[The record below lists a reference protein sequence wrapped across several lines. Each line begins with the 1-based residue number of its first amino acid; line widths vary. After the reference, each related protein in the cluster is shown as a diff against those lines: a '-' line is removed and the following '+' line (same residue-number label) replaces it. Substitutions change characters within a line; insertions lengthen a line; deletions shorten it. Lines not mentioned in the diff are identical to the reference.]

1 MNKKVVIPIAVVVSL
16 IVIMFIIRSINM
28 SKKKEQAEV
37 DTSTSTTA
45 VEANTETTT
54 EKASETTTEYKPGM
68 GLAGDKNKDD
78 GRVEIITTE
87 ATTEVQHYVQE
98 NPTYPVSVQI
108 FDHTGV
114 PERNMD
120 GSSCKSYFNA
130 TKLSDYGTYWGGDL
144 TDSDFV
150 GGNKYL
156 VGVDQN
162 KDDIEIGDLQ
172 SVGWLI
178 DNLPK
183 MNAND
188 AIKFTNLHVIGSLSD
203 SHVALLCSY
212 DWYSAFGM
220 DDTLVMFE
228 DISGTLKTSSFSDG
242 DIFSTTIYKHNIK
255 VVDNVNGKRVV
266 CVQYNVFNR

>member
-1 MNKKVVIPIAVVVSL
+1 MSKKKVIPIAIVVG
-16 IVIMFIIRSINM
+16 IVILMFIIRGVNM
-28 SKKKEQAEV
+28 SKKAKEPATSEQATELSSEV
-37 DTSTSTTA
+37 
-45 VEANTETTT
+45 ANTETEASSEE
-54 EKASETTTEYKPGM
+54 EKTTEYKPGM
-68 GLAGDKNKDD
+68 GLHSDQNDD
-78 GRVEIITTE
+78 GRVEIKTTE

-98 NPTYPVSVQI
+98 NPTYPVSVKI
-108 FDHTGV
+108 FDHTDV
-114 PERNMD
+114 PQRNMD
-120 GSSCKSYFNA
+120 GSSCKNYFNA
-130 TKLSDYGTYWGGDL
+130 TKLSDYGTYWGTEL
-144 TDSDFV
+144 TDSDFY

-162 KDDIEIGDLQ
+162 NDDIEIGDLQ

-183 MNAND
+183 MNSND

-255 VVDNVNGKRVV
+255 VVDDVNGKRVV
-266 CVQYNVFNR
+266 CVQYNVFD